1 MERRND
7 VPNLLAMYIRNTS
20 EIYNIT
26 LWLQNCIIKKIN
38 KGVQPQVEHLANCS
52 TMKTIIREAAKLLYK
67 YDGITPTKQ
76 EKQEASRDYDGH
88 KLPEKQV
95 KRAYYNGTRTQN
107 IVKLYR
113 DTPELIKF
121 VREHANDYNT
131 LKRKD
136 VPSCININRRRR
148 ERYFSVYIEKFGEI
162 SFKEVLNV
170 FPLLPKSYLNNES
183 D

>member
-1 MERRND
+1 MKKQESIEKELYPILENENIKIGTFKASRSRNID
-7 VPNLLAMYIRNTS
+7 
-20 EIYNIT
+20 T
-26 LWLQNCIIKKIN
+26 LNFIKKNI
-38 KGVQPQVEHLANCS
+38 KFWKS
-52 TMKTIIREAAKLLYK
+52 
-67 YDGITPTKQ
+67 
-76 EKQEASRDYDGH
+76 YDGH

-95 KRAYYNGTRTQN
+95 KRAYYNGTRTQK
-107 IVKLYR
+107 IIKMYL

-136 VPSCININRRRR
+136 VPSCININRRRK

-170 FPLLPKSYLNNES
+170 FPLLPKSYLNNI
-183 D
+183 

>member
-1 MERRND
+1 MKKQNIEKELSPIIENESIQ
-7 VPNLLAMYIRNTS
+7 IRAFKAS
-20 EIYNIT
+20 RSIDT
-26 LWLQNCIIKKIN
+26 LDIIKKNIKFWKN
-38 KGVQPQVEHLANCS
+38 
-52 TMKTIIREAAKLLYK
+52 
-67 YDGITPTKQ
+67 
-76 EKQEASRDYDGH
+76 YDGH

-121 VREHANDYNT
+121 VREHANDYDT

-136 VPSCININRRRR
+136 VPSCITIKCIRNK
-148 ERYFSVYIEKFGEI
+148 RYFSVFGKI

-170 FPLLPKSYLNNES
+170 FPLLPKSYLNE
-183 D
+183 